1 MGSSLLDKRL
11 IFVTGKGGVG
21 KSTVALALGLL
32 AAQRGQRVV
41 ITELAGND
49 ELQRT
54 FGLPGGRRFTEV
66 RLSENLFTISIEPEA
81 AMEEYLKVK
90 LPGPAGAA
98 LSQSKLFGVFAM
110 ATPGMREL
118 LTMGK
123 VWELSQLERR
133 TPEADGYDL
142 VLVDAPASG
151 HGVGILRTPRTFA
164 EIAKVGPIANQGM
177 RIAETIADRDFT
189 GVIAVTTPEEM
200 PVNEIFQVKDELS
213 DDGLG
218 LDAVIINARLSDSF
232 DQPEI
237 ERISRAA
244 DGVGTAAPA
253 LAAAQSEHKRRANQ
267 LEQEQR
273 LTAVITEPLLK
284 LPYLF
289 VPEIDRYAIA
299 ELAKELD
306 GQLR

>member
-1 MGSSLLDKRL
+1 MGSPLLDKRL

-21 KSTVALALGLL
+21 KSTVTLALGLL
-32 AAQRGQRVV
+32 AAQRGKRVI

-54 FGLPGGRRFTEV
+54 FGLPGGRRFVEV
-66 RLSENLFTISIEPEA
+66 RLAENLFTISIEPEA

-123 VWELSQLERR
+123 VWELSQLERH
-133 TPEADGYDL
+133 TPDADGYDL

-164 EIAKVGPIANQGM
+164 EIAKVGPVANQGM
-177 RIAETIADRDFT
+177 RVAETIADRDFT
-189 GVIAVTTPEEM
+189 GVVAVTTPEEM
-200 PVNEIFQVKDELS
+200 PVNEIFQVQNELAE
-213 DDGLG
+213 DGLG
-218 LDAVIINARLSDSF
+218 LDAVIVNGRLSDSF
-232 DQPEI
+232 DGHERDRIAQAAEQP
-237 ERISRAA
+237 S
-244 DGVGTAAPA
+244 DAAPA
-253 LAAAQSEHKRRANQ
+253 LAAALSEHNRRDHQ
-267 LEQEQR
+267 IEQEQR
-273 LTAVITEPLLK
+273 LTAAVTEPLLN

-299 ELAKELD
+299 ALSTELD
-306 GQLR
+306 RQLR